1 MKKNKEAKL
10 PLAVNVTYGQNARFA
25 EKMIHASL
33 RYLILLTAV
42 IGMGVSVTSILG
54 IKVGFM
60 TLLLSSVYTFTAFC
74 FLFRSLRGMI
84 FGIAFGT
91 VGMFIALKTLCLS
104 LKALFVGGF
113 NGIFNSILDIIK
125 KRGYKTVPYL
135 DKSIVTDWGILVLIT
150 AIAAVTLGLSCRK
163 RTRVIPYAVCV
174 ALPAMIF
181 MFVGGDVQLRYFAP
195 AIAAACA
202 MAAMELAEKGVKGV
216 FPSSF
221 VGFTSFVLA
230 SLLML
235 TPIVNTKNAM
245 EPIEFGGIGG
255 FVQTL
260 TPDIVKS
267 NVSRS
272 VTARRRIVS
281 GKKILT
287 VYTNDSSTLYLR
299 NWTGSTYGSEKWYA
313 PAYDYGYSYSEFA
326 RENDYFLLTKRFLE
340 KAKNLGYEKD
350 EIGIGMTDVSIV
362 MTANQKNLPLPS
374 MSGRTGAIYNGGS
387 TIYPIHNYDGIST
400 LEMLWKG
407 KIITNAAV
415 IDGKDNE
422 LLSDVIHGY
431 FEYLVGYCAYD
442 RRPSSAIGRKFANS
456 FFKYENAEEITLTSK
471 LTSFAKS
478 AYGQKVDDKAIDR
491 AVMELFENTDIEKYF
506 DKSRYESNMTIAPNS
521 VEYDGYHYEL
531 SHYGM
536 THALDVAK
544 LVSDYLADGR
554 KYDTNPKSTGKSV
567 TEELLFGSKEGYCV
581 QFATVGTLIMR
592 RLGFYARYAEGYVVQ
607 DYNGSDDENYAY
619 ESKVTDREGHAWC
632 EVWIDSFGWVTCE
645 MTPGFGESNVSGTT
659 KPPVT
664 TPPETSDQP
673 IITTPPVTDT
683 TPPDTTEKPPVTTPP
698 ETSDQPIIST
708 TEPKTGGTGKRFD
721 ASPFIIAAVILIPTV
736 ALISSV
742 VSKTKKKKKRLDA
755 LIAHALSGNLNSE
768 ERRLLALS
776 LKTALSCALGAYGAL
791 PKAGELPESY
801 GLRLEETLSLTGL
814 EIPLS
819 MCVQAL
825 VKQIYGFGMDDNDIK
840 VSALTL
846 RALRVNALRKV
857 GIFKLIIY
865 KIKGVL

>member
-1 MKKNKEAKL
+1 MKTKEAKSSL
-10 PLAVNVTYGQNARFA
+10 TVNVTYGQNAGFTG
-25 EKMIHASL
+25 KLLHAAL

-54 IKVGFM
+54 IKVGFLS
-60 TLLLSSVYTFTAFC
+60 LLLSSVYTFTTFY
-74 FLFRSLRGMI
+74 FLFKSLRGMI
-84 FGIAFGT
+84 FGIAFGS
-91 VGMFIALKTLCLS
+91 VGMLIVLRTLNLS
-104 LKALFVGGF
+104 LKTFFVGGF
-113 NGIFNSILDIIK
+113 NGIFNSVLDIIK
-125 KRGYKTVPYL
+125 KRGYKTIPYL
-135 DKSIVTDWGILVLIT
+135 DKSIVTDWGILVIIT
-150 AIAAVTLGLSCRK
+150 VFAAVPLGLSCRK
-163 RTRVIPYAVCV
+163 RTRMIPYAVCV

-181 MFVGGDVQLRYFAP
+181 MLAGGDVHLRYFAP
-195 AIAAACA
+195 AVAAACA

-216 FPSSF
+216 IPSSF
-221 VGFTSFVLA
+221 VGFTSLVL
-230 SLLML
+230 SGVLML
-235 TPIVNTKNAM
+235 TPIVNTKTAM
-245 EPIEFGGIGG
+245 DPIGFGGIGG
-255 FVQTL
+255 FVQAL
-260 TPDIVKS
+260 TPDIVRS

-272 VTARRRIVS
+272 VNMGRRIVS

-287 VYTNDSSTLYLR
+287 VYTNDASTLYLR

-313 PAYDYGYSYSEFA
+313 PAYDYGYSYADFA
-326 RENDYFLLTKRFLE
+326 RENDYFLLTKSFIE
-340 KAKNLGYEKD
+340 KAKILGYGKD

-362 MTANQKNLPLPS
+362 MAANQKNLPLPS

-387 TIYPIHNYDGIST
+387 TVYPIHTYDGIST

-415 IDGKDNE
+415 VSGDENE

-431 FEYLVGYCAYD
+431 FEYLVGYCAHD
-442 RRPSSAIGRKFANS
+442 RRPSSAIGRRFATS
-456 FFKYENAEEITLTSK
+456 FYKYENAEQIPLTSK

-478 AYGQKVDDKAIDR
+478 AYGQLVDDKAIDR
-491 AVMELFENTDIEKYF
+491 AVEELFENTDIEKYF
-506 DKSRYESNMTIAPNS
+506 DKSRGGSGTIISSNS
-521 VEYDGYHYEL
+521 VEYGGYYYEL

-554 KYDTNPKSTGKSV
+554 RYDTNPKTTGKSV
-567 TEELLFGSKEGYCV
+567 TEELLYGSKEGYCV

-607 DYNGSDDENYAY
+607 NYKVSSDRNYAY
-619 ESKVTDREGHAWC
+619 ESKVTDKEGHAWC
-632 EVWIDSFGWVTCE
+632 EVWIDSFGWMTVE
-645 MTPGFGESNVSGTT
+645 MTPGFGESNGGGTT
-659 KPPVT
+659 NPPVT
-664 TPPETSDQP
+664 TPPETSDAP
-673 IITTPPVTDT
+673 IVTTPPVTDT
-683 TPPDTTEKPPVTTPP
+683 TPPDTSEKPPVTTPP
-698 ETSDQPIIST
+698 ETTEPISDT
-708 TEPKTGGTGKRFD
+708 TEPKTGGVGKRFD

-736 ALISSV
+736 ALISAV
-742 VSKTKKKKKRLDA
+742 VSTVNKKKKRLDA
-755 LIAHALSGNLNSE
+755 LIVRALSGSHNSE

-776 LKTALSCALGAYGAL
+776 LKTALSSALSAYRAL

-801 GLRLEETLSLTGL
+801 GLRLEETLSLSGL

-819 MCVQAL
+819 VCVQAL

-846 RALRVNALRKV
+846 RALRVNALRRV
-857 GIFKLIIY
+857 GIIKLIIY